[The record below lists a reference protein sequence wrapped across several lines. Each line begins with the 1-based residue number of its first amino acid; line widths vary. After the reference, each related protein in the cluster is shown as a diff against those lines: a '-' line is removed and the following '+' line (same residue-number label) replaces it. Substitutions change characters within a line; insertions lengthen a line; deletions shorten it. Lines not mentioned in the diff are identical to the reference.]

1 MVQQKA
7 TLPVTNSK
15 FMEKQVSVVRS
26 LILKW
31 KYIVH
36 DLVSHVGH
44 IACDII
50 VEGPGHFIPKPNRSR
65 NTQDPC

>member
-1 MVQQKA
+1 MA
-7 TLPVTNSK
+7 TKVI
-15 FMEKQVSVVRS
+15 VVRT
-26 LILKW
+26 LIFKW
-31 KYIVH
+31 KDNVH
-36 DLVSHVGH
+36 DLVADAGH